1 MTKNYD
7 PQYSTQV
14 AFNTPIMKKMLEQ
27 GDINLVKHWF
37 ENGEPNKNL
46 AAAALEE
53 FLYSNWIEALDL
65 LWDLGWLSKKAIITK
80 AWDNIA
86 CSSGR
91 SYNAP
96 LKNKPAEDWLI
107 NKTFNEK
114 NLTVNELNNLRLKVL
129 ELNNTSK
136 NEYYWDMF
144 FVDDLKIKGKL
155 SENIFHGV
163 MYYSY
168 YDLHNTHPSPVPKD
182 LMYKRMN
189 QIIEHKNGFEI
200 PYYYVLQIL
209 LVHKDIDLFW
219 KIMNSKLI
227 MSKQDLFVLAGLLSI
242 YFNVTGKLI
251 LKQTDAEIDSN
262 IDKIT
267 RCLVNCGLQES
278 VDFTAEDI
286 SDKYSLIFAN
296 GYLCLSRTNMFN
308 STLSGETTA
317 AHLPRVPT
325 DYFKDAG
332 VSVTLHSGDALF
344 AKLTVN
350 GFKTRYK
357 ELSDSEKQL
366 YRDKFATYL
375 KK

>member
-14 AFNTPIMKKMLEQ
+14 AFNIPIMKAMLEKH
-27 GDINLVKHWF
+27 DINLVKHWF

-46 AAAALEE
+46 ASAALQE
-53 FLYSNWIEALDL
+53 FFYSNWIEALNL
-65 LWDLGWLSKKAIITK
+65 LWDLGWLTKKAFISK
-80 AWDNIA
+80 AWDAIA
-86 CSSGR
+86 CGHGR
-91 SYNAP
+91 SHAAP
-96 LKNKPAEDWLI
+96 LKNTLAEEWLI

-114 NLTVNELNNLRLKVL
+114 NLSANEINNLRLKVL
-129 ELNNTSK
+129 DMNNISR

-155 SENIFHGV
+155 SESIFHGV

-168 YDLHNTHPSPVPKD
+168 YEHENNHQSPVPKE
-182 LMYKRMN
+182 LMFKRMN

-200 PYYYVLQIL
+200 PYYYVLKIL
-209 LVHKDIDLFW
+209 LVHKDVDLFW

-251 LKQTDAEIDSN
+251 LKQTDAEIDAN
-262 IDKIT
+262 IEKMT
-267 RCLVNCGLQES
+267 RCLVKCGLQES
-278 VDFTAEDI
+278 VDFNAEDI

-296 GYLCLSRTNMFN
+296 GYLCLSKTNMFN

-332 VSVTLHSGDALF
+332 VTVTLHSGDAIF

-357 ELSDSEKQL
+357 ELTTEQQKE

-375 KK
+375 K